1 MGWLSVV
8 QVTQANLSTGSVLFG
23 RWSSVL
29 ASLAI
34 LVLGIGA
41 YWHFAGNTVVRLLI
55 GIGTALALIAL
66 GMRIGLLFVGTG

>member
-1 MGWLSVV
+1 MGWLSVA

-41 YWHFAGNTVVRLLI
+41 YWHFIGHKVVRLLI
-55 GIGTALALIAL
+55 GIGTTLALIAL